1 MIGILLALLF
11 IVLIFVALILRGA
24 SNISRI
30 NKMDFNKIIR
40 ESLYRKIP
48 LECVWELKRTDNDF
62 NFKLVNYMT
71 DDFVTST
78 IKYDP
83 KIRNSKVEF
92 YKNVKNQS
100 KALAQAYVKT
110 NKIDFNKIIRESL
123 YRKIPLECVWEL
135 KRTDND
141 FNFKLVNYMTDDFVT
156 STIKYDPKIRNSKVE
171 FYKNVKNQS
180 KALAQ
185 AYVKTKEIG
194 DSYGGIYS
202 SDS

>member
-110 NKIDFNKIIRESL
+110 
-123 YRKIPLECVWEL
+123 
-135 KRTDND
+135 
-141 FNFKLVNYMTDDFVT
+141 
-156 STIKYDPKIRNSKVE
+156 
-171 FYKNVKNQS
+171 
-180 KALAQ
+180 
-185 AYVKTKEIG
+185 KEIG

>member
-48 LECVWELKRTDNDF
+48 VECVWELKRTDNDF
-62 NFKLVNYMT
+62 NLKLVNYMT
-71 DDFVTST
+71 DDFATST

-100 KALAQAYVKT
+100 KALAQAY
-110 NKIDFNKIIRESL
+110 I
-123 YRKIPLECVWEL
+123 
-135 KRTDND
+135 
-141 FNFKLVNYMTDDFVT
+141 
-156 STIKYDPKIRNSKVE
+156 
-171 FYKNVKNQS
+171 
-180 KALAQ
+180 
-185 AYVKTKEIG
+185 KTKEIG